1 MLSLYLHIP
10 FCMKKCPYCDFYS
23 LPAESGAMDAYAAA
37 LQERL
42 RDWGERLSRPKVHTV
57 YFGGGTPSRFGAARL
72 RIVLEAARSSFEI
85 VPEAEITAEA
95 NPADVTADFAR
106 ALCAAGV
113 NRVSLGVQSGNDG
126 ELSVLGRRHTA
137 RGAAEAV
144 GRLREAGVRNLSL
157 DLMLGLPGSGADTLQ
172 RSLEFLTS
180 LSPEHISAYLLKIE
194 PGTPFAAR
202 AETLALPEDDDAA
215 EQYLLAVRFL
225 AAHGYAQYEIS
236 NFARPGFESR
246 HNLQYWRSGEYL
258 GLGPSAHSFLS
269 GRRFF
274 FPRSLASFLQGNAP
288 QDDGAGGDFS
298 EYAMLALRLSE
309 GLSRDSCAARFPEGE
324 ARFSD
329 LLRRAET
336 LPARLLRRSPER
348 VSLTPEGFLVSN
360 AVLAA
365 LLP

>member
-1 MLSLYLHIP
+1 M
-10 FCMKKCPYCDFYS
+10 
-23 LPAESGAMDAYAAA
+23 A
-37 LQERL
+37 
-42 RDWGERLSRPKVHTV
+42 
-57 YFGGGTPSRFGAARL
+57 
-72 RIVLEAARSSFEI
+72 
-85 VPEAEITAEA
+85 
-95 NPADVTADFAR
+95 
-106 ALCAAGV
+106 
-113 NRVSLGVQSGNDG
+113 
-126 ELSVLGRRHTA
+126 
-137 RGAAEAV
+137 
-144 GRLREAGVRNLSL
+144 
-157 DLMLGLPGSGADTLQ
+157 
-172 RSLEFLTS
+172 
-180 LSPEHISAYLLKIE
+180 
-194 PGTPFAAR
+194 
-202 AETLALPEDDDAA
+202 
-215 EQYLLAVRFL
+215 
-225 AAHGYAQYEIS
+225 
-236 NFARPGFESR
+236 
-246 HNLQYWRSGEYL
+246 L